1 MLQSSLTTMLVM
13 QASYAVDIIY
23 RWSNRSKD
31 LLSSSKRYGR
41 DLTARLADLEDIFI
55 DLRCISKGG

>member
-1 MLQSSLTTMLVM
+1 MLQTSLTAILVM

-23 RWSNRSKD
+23 RWSNRGKD
-31 LLSSSKRYGR
+31 ILSSSKRYGR

-55 DLRCISKGG
+55 DL